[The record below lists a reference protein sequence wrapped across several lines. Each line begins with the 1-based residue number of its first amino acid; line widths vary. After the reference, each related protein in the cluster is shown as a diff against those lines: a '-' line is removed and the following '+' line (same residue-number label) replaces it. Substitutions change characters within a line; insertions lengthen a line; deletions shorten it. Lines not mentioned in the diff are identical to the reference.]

1 METWRYFHLTHR
13 CHEFCNPISVE
24 RIDELGRL
32 LGLTREKR
40 LLDLA
45 CGMGELLL
53 RWAETYGCTGVG
65 VDLSPYAIEAAR
77 ERHAARLPQADLR
90 WVLKDAAEF
99 SGGERFDV
107 SICLGASWIWK
118 GLEGTLAALRGFTR
132 EGGLIVSGEP
142 YWREE
147 PPPEYLEAEK
157 IRRTDFT
164 TLPGCWDTAR
174 KLGLELVWMAGS
186 TEEEWDRYEM
196 QQAAAVDRF
205 ASEEPDDP
213 DLEELRD
220 RRRRTDE
227 SYLRWGRRCLGFALW
242 AFRVPRR

>member
-13 CHEFCNPISVE
+13 YHRFCNPTSAE

-32 LGLTREKR
+32 LGLTQEKR

-45 CGMGELLL
+45 CGMGEVLL

-65 VDLSPYAIEAAR
+65 VDLSPYAIRAAR
-77 ERHAARLPQADLR
+77 ERHAARLPDADLA
-90 WVLKDAAEF
+90 WVHKDAAEF
-99 SGGERFDV
+99 ATGKRFDV
-107 SICLGASWIWK
+107 ALSIGASWIWK
-118 GLEGTLAALRGFTR
+118 GFEGTLSALRSLAR

-147 PPPEYLEAEK
+147 P
-157 IRRTDFT
+157 
-164 TLPGCWDTAR
+164 
-174 KLGLELVWMAGS
+174 
-186 TEEEWDRYEM
+186 
-196 QQAAAVDRF
+196 
-205 ASEEPDDP
+205 DDP

-220 RRRRTDE
+220 RRRRSDE
-227 SYLRWGRRCLGFALW
+227 SYLRWGRHCLGFALW